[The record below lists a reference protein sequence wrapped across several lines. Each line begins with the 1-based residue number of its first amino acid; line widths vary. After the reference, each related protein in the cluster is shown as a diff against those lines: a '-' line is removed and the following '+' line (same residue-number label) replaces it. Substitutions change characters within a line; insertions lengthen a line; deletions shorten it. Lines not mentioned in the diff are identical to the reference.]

1 MKDNSVNIKITIGA
15 NSYDVKVLK
24 KEVNELGKSLS
35 NTDSIANE
43 LKNNFGKI
51 ALSIGGI
58 TAISTAL
65 KDTVTTGIEAN
76 KTFENL
82 KIQLTGL
89 IAANSTNISSLGRV
103 LNVQEKWNLGI
114 KESDSILKELNKT
127 NANTKFSLDEI
138 AGAFNMFYA
147 TSINQDNRAKAV
159 LAMDSIALAAQA
171 VGKNLR
177 DLTPMM
183 DSLATGTVI
192 AASEMGS
199 FMKIVGLT
207 NEELKKANENGKLY
221 DYLISKL
228 LNFKDL
234 SQEAAKSYEVA
245 LGGLKNEYEDLAKEL
260 SKPIF
265 LYLTQSFLELGTY
278 IKENKEL
285 IIDYVQKV
293 VEVSKYLGLL
303 ATAFVSVKIAGVG
316 LKAVTTAYNTIL
328 PIFGSNINRTIV
340 LTTLLQRGLT
350 AVKLAFKSFLP
361 TAGIFAAFEAMT
373 YFSNS
378 INKVQNATDRLNKS
392 LSLTNDELK
401 KMSQNQRD
409 LAIIELEKASKDL
422 YEEYANLERSRR
434 LGNGIAVK
442 RLQGDELIEVNAK
455 LDTIKQKR
463 KEIQEQ
469 IQRYKESIE
478 GDKTQIKIETLVTEN
493 KTTKSSLNSES
504 KTKKD
509 ELKNIL
515 REQNSIY
522 KDYYESIGEYQKAWT
537 IKEEELRQRLNDAKI
552 NQTDSDSIIQI
563 NKNDYFTKLEDEK
576 KQKTIELLN
585 NQLELENR
593 KFDLKSRALELIDD
607 ETIKAQALINLE
619 KEKSISSYNAML
631 QRGEIT
637 QDYYNQAL
645 KLEEKLFNKQMFDT
659 STVGQVVKSGL
670 KSLEGAMSSF
680 FDYSS
685 DKFMKFGDL
694 ASSVL
699 NDIANSLMKML
710 VIQPLVNAIGSGIQG
725 YFGGVTANAKG
736 GIYKSPD
743 LKNYVN
749 TVVDRPTFFKFAK
762 GGVPSLGVMGEK
774 NGGSPEAIMPLY
786 RTKNGDLGVKTDFNT
801 GLTNMK
807 IEVINQT
814 TQEVKVTNVSQRQN
828 LEEQV
833 ISIVIDA
840 MHRNKHGLRD
850 IIGANR

>member
-234 SQEAAKSYEVA
+234 SQEVAKSYEVA

-434 LGNGIAVK
+434 LGDGIAVK
-442 RLQGDELIEVNAK
+442 RLQADELIKVNAE

-469 IQRYKESIE
+469 IHRYKN
-478 GDKTQIKIETLVTEN
+478 QITDTKIETLVTVKIPEL
-493 KTTKSSLNSES
+493 KQSKELKNS
-504 KTKKD
+504 KD
-509 ELKNIL
+509 ELQNIL
-515 REQNSIY
+515 KEQNSIY
-522 KDYYESIGEYQKAWT
+522 KDYYESIAEYSKAWA
-537 IKEEELRQRLNDAKI
+537 IKESELIQRLKDARIDKKDSNKI
-552 NQTDSDSIIQI
+552 VEF
-563 NKNDYFTKLEDEK
+563 NKNEYFTKIEENK
-576 KQKTIELLN
+576 KQKAIEILN

-593 KFDLKSRALELIDD
+593 KFELKSRSINLIVD
-607 ETIKAQALINLE
+607 ETQKEQALLTLE
-619 KEKSISSYNAML
+619 KEKSINSYNAML
-631 QRGEIT
+631 QREEIT
-637 QDYYNQAL
+637 QDYYKKAL
-645 KLEEKLFNKQMFDT
+645 ELEEKLYQKQMFDS
-659 STVGQVVKSGL
+659 STLGKVIQSGL
-670 KSLEGAMSSF
+670 RSLESSMSNF

-685 DKFMKFGDL
+685 DRFMKFGDL
-694 ASSVL
+694 ASSIL
-699 NDIANSLMKML
+699 NDIANSLMRML
-710 VIQPLVNAIGSGIQG
+710 VIQPLVNAIGTGIQG

-736 GIYKSPD
+736 GIYNSPSLKS
-743 LKNYVN
+743 YVN
-749 TVVDRPTFFKFAK
+749 TVVDKPTFFKFAS

-786 RTKNGDLGVKTDFNT
+786 RTKNGDLGVKTNFNMN
-801 GLTNMK
+801 GVTNMK

-814 TQEVKVTNVSQRQN
+814 TENVRVTNVSQRQN

-840 MHRNKHGLRD
+840 VHRNKSAIRD
-850 IIGANR
+850 VLGVNR